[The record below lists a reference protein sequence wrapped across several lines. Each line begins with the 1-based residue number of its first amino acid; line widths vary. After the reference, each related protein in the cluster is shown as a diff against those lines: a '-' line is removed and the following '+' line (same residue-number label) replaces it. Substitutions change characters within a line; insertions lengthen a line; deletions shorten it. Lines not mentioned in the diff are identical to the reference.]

1 MDTQHTDKQ
10 HITPDIM
17 QTEQAEL
24 LLEYIFDSQ
33 EDTISVEAIREN
45 SDMDNRMIDKFL
57 YEFEKKG
64 LIICEKRGLF
74 GAPLTYRVP
83 EKLMIE

>member
-1 MDTQHTDKQ
+1 MNTQHTNKQ
-10 HITPDIM
+10 HIISDKM
-17 QTEQAEL
+17 QTKQAEQ
-24 LLEYIFDSQ
+24 LLEYIFDLQ
-33 EDTISVEAIREN
+33 EELISVEDIRKN
-45 SDMDNRMIDKFL
+45 SGIDNILIEKL
-57 YEFEKKG
+57 LHEFEKKG